1 LTNISDL
8 PFQRPTW
15 ASIDLDLLHSNY
27 LEIKRIVHPAGVLAV
42 IKSDA
47 YGHGA
52 SVIARELE
60 SDGVERFGTATA
72 QEAIALR
79 KSGISTPIVVLSGLT
94 IPQIP
99 LLLQYDLI
107 PSVYNFEFLQ
117 ALEQFSEIQKLKV
130 TIHVNVDT
138 GMGRL
143 GFTPEDAVIVLQ
155 KQFSHIRVEGVYTH
169 FANADVLEDEYT
181 RRQLEK
187 FVKFIQ
193 DHQIKVR
200 YFHTA
205 NSAGILNF
213 PESYRNL
220 VRPGLILYGISPE
233 PDREIAQ
240 RPILT
245 LRSQVIAL
253 RKIPKGGTIGYGR
266 TFKANRDSMI
276 ATVPFGYADGLRRAL
291 SNQLEV
297 DVRGTMC
304 RIAGTI
310 SMDLCMLDVTDVEG
324 VTLED
329 QVTFVGPKTTCW
341 DWARLLK
348 TIPYEIT
355 CLIGARVPR
364 VYYKGG
370 QIYDVYYP

>member
-15 ASIDLDLLHSNY
+15 AAIDLDIIHSNY
-27 LEIKRIVHPAGVLAV
+27 VEIRDMVNPAEVLAV

-52 SVIARELE
+52 LVIGRELE
-60 SDGVERFGTATA
+60 TAGVELFGTATA
-72 QEAIALR
+72 QEAIELR
-79 KSGISTPIVVLSGLT
+79 KGGIQTPIVVLSGLA
-94 IPQIP
+94 IQQIP
-99 LLLQYDLI
+99 LLQQYDLI

-117 ALEQFSEIQKLKV
+117 ALEQFSEIQKRKV
-130 TIHVNVDT
+130 LIHVNVDT

-143 GFTPEDAVIVLQ
+143 GFTVEDAAIVLQ
-155 KQFSHIRVEGVYTH
+155 KQYSYIRVEGVYTH
-169 FANADVLEDEYT
+169 FANADVLEDDYT

-187 FVKFIQ
+187 FIKFIQ

-205 NSAGILNF
+205 NSAAILNF
-213 PESYRNL
+213 PEAHTNL

-233 PDREIAQ
+233 RDRSIVQ

-245 LRSQVIAL
+245 LRSQIIAL
-253 RKIPKGGTIGYGR
+253 RKVARGGTIGYGR
-266 TFKANRDSMI
+266 TFKASRDSVI

-291 SNQLEV
+291 SNRLEV

-310 SMDLCMLDVTDVEG
+310 SMDLCMLDVTDVPD
-324 VTLED
+324 VKLED
-329 QVTFVGPKTTCW
+329 QVTFIGPKTTCW
-341 DWARLLK
+341 DWAKLLN